1 MTCVSDRSKYATSN
15 NLLKGSK
22 TDDINSYGAS
32 FASDGDT
39 PTGFSNN
46 FISGGPSKGLQKFQ
60 WVQVRRIEPWVMVAG
75 NVNCFIYQVPLT
87 EDIEI
92 VGVQITAIA
101 HRKQHSY
108 HPGSL

>member
-1 MTCVSDRSKYATSN
+1 MFVLARSKYATSN

-32 FASDGDT
+32 FASDGNT

-60 WVQVRRIEPWVMVAG
+60 WVQVRRIQSSPGMMVDDKNG
-75 NVNCFIYQVPLT
+75 FTRCL
-87 EDIEI
+87 
-92 VGVQITAIA
+92 
-101 HRKQHSY
+101 
-108 HPGSL
+108 

>member
-1 MTCVSDRSKYATSN
+1 MRVLVPARSKYATSN

-32 FASDGDT
+32 FASDGNT

-60 WVQVRRIEPWVMVAG
+60 WVQVRRVEPGMMVDG
-75 NVNCFIYQVPLT
+75 DKNCFTRCL
-87 EDIEI
+87 
-92 VGVQITAIA
+92 
-101 HRKQHSY
+101 
-108 HPGSL
+108 